1 LACQGKVKMESDPII
16 QIEEHKRRVAG
27 EAATPI
33 EAGTALEFLQAV
45 YRDKTAPF
53 ATRMR
58 AAMACLQFERPK
70 MQAVLYKD
78 ANGEY
83 DNGYDNGLAERLEKA
98 MEAARQVDRERAE
111 RTAAMKTIEGQ
122 VAKPQGQTVSL
133 LPPHKRRV

>member
-1 LACQGKVKMESDPII
+1 MTNPID
-16 QIEEHKRRVAG
+16 QIERHKQRL
-27 EAATPI
+27 AALSKPEPKVI
-33 EAGTALEFLQAV
+33 EADTALEFLQAV
-45 YRDKTAPF
+45 YRSTSVPF
-53 ATRMR
+53 STRMR

-83 DNGYDNGLAERLEKA
+83 DNGLAERLEKA
-98 MEAARQVDRERAE
+98 MEAARQVDRERVE

-133 LPPHKRRV
+133 LPPPKRRV